1 MQLQPIIDLKVEA
14 STIEEKKD
22 KFLLIGSHLS
32 SRLPIPASPF
42 KRKKKVLENTI
53 SRNNFNRTVSSR
65 I

>member
-22 KFLLIGSHLS
+22 KFILIGSHLS

-42 KRKKKVLENTI
+42 KRKKKSFRKYDFTQQL
-53 SRNNFNRTVSSR
+53 
-65 I
+65 